1 MATAISA
8 EGGRQRNHTECDDVE
23 LIVVDDESTDEPT
36 RVQERNN
43 LARILA
49 VKVHDDGTRAI
60 PQAIFAD
67 DDLVIKV
74 RPRQE
79 TFKRLRNESLMIS
92 CDHHYSELHPSP
104 LPGTEFR
111 ALCKPVA
118 PGQLPHST
126 AA

>member
-1 MATAISA
+1 M
-8 EGGRQRNHTECDDVE
+8 
-23 LIVVDDESTDEPT
+23 DDESTDEPT

-74 RPRQE
+74 HPRQE
-79 TFKRLRNESLMIS
+79 TFKRLRNESS
-92 CDHHYSELHPSP
+92 
-104 LPGTEFR
+104 
-111 ALCKPVA
+111 
-118 PGQLPHST
+118 
-126 AA
+126 

>member
-1 MATAISA
+1 LTTAISA
-8 EGGRQRNHTECDDVE
+8 GGGRRRNHTECDDVE

-74 RPRQE
+74 HPRHE
-79 TFKRLRNESLMIS
+79 TFKLSNA
-92 CDHHYSELHPSP
+92 
-104 LPGTEFR
+104 R
-111 ALCKPVA
+111 AMNR
-118 PGQLPHST
+118 S
-126 AA
+126 